1 MEIVVTYRFQQH
13 VTGIL
18 ISILAFSSAGHRQA
32 LSQEM
37 TPAEVKALSHSS
49 AWQGGRGG
57 VTHGPDGKVL
67 FVFGDGQASII
78 CAPLQVCDIE
88 LQAQET
94 VKDVLVGDSVR
105 WSVEAASSGEGAQQT
120 IHLIVRPTEAN
131 LATSMIV
138 TTSMRTYHIRLRSHE
153 SRYMARIGFSYPQT
167 ASSQIAI
174 VNARLGARGDA
185 ASPGRLDFAYRIE
198 GQAKWR
204 PKRVY
209 FDGQKTYIQFPAGI
223 ANGEMP
229 VLFLMSEGARQI
241 VNYRVNKDL
250 MIVDHQVDAAVLL
263 SGTGWRQKKITIRR
277 GR

>member
-1 MEIVVTYRFQQH
+1 MTYRFQQH
-13 VTGIL
+13 ATGIL
-18 ISILAFSSAGHRQA
+18 ISMLVFSGAGHRQA

-37 TPAEVKALSHSS
+37 TPAEVKALSHSG

-174 VNARLGARGDA
+174 VNARLGARDDA

-277 GR
+277 ER

>member
-1 MEIVVTYRFQQH
+1 MTYRFQQH